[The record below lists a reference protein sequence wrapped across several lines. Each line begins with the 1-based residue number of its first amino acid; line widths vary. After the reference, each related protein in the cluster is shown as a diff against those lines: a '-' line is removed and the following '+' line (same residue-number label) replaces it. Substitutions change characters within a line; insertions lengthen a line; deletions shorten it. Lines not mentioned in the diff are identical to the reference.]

1 MAVRDWA
8 DFVKDNRI
16 GPLLRELGDAL
27 EDCEDPEL
35 IRKATRIMVN
45 MGYSAQTMLHQRKN
59 SETAR
64 QSSGRLDAD
73 NGG

>member
-1 MAVRDWA
+1 MAVKDWA

-27 EDCEDPEL
+27 EECEDPEL
-35 IRKATRIMVN
+35 IRKATRTMVN
-45 MGYSAQTMLHQRKN
+45 MGYSAQTMLHQRGKAE
-59 SETAR
+59 SAR
-64 QSSGRLDAD
+64 KSSGEPDAD